1 MLGAGGARYVPE
13 YKDLL
18 VIRTIVEPD
27 ANGQAHT
34 QRIPNLVGVPPIRL
48 IITSTISKEPRMRL
62 DRTLLCVMCA
72 VVSASPCY
80 AERRNDDGTGTR
92 DDSLW
97 SETESRDSSR
107 SGKSK
112 CGISQS
118 NGKIRIDSKKGKG
131 GSAAYQSAWEVDW
144 TDSFVMEFEHE
155 LKSSR
160 PSKTS
165 QSATS
170 GMALGFGTFN
180 AASGWT
186 DGVNLVVTQTKTE
199 RTLIASVRV
208 AGLVVQTDT
217 ETLGSGP
224 HEFKLV
230 WTSFGGAVSLDVQ
243 MDGSTTTLVSLTGL
257 ETYFAGHEAEGMGV
271 SLFGTSVGNFKFEA
285 SFDDVSFSGD
295 DYTDD
300 DSDDSGFNDDDGPD
314 DADEDGDSSSD
325 DAAEGADFNAA
336 LVAIV
341 AESDLPILEAEADS
355 QSGVSVVKALQ
366 WDANTSEFV
375 QVVADANTGEILSN
389 RRWTPTTSQSRE
401 YADAI
406 SVIDLIVMS
415 ATDAVS
421 QALASYPGE
430 TVHAIELE
438 EESGAPMWQIELV
451 TASGGEREIRISA
464 D

>member
-1 MLGAGGARYVPE
+1 
-13 YKDLL
+13 
-18 VIRTIVEPD
+18 
-27 ANGQAHT
+27 
-34 QRIPNLVGVPPIRL
+34 
-48 IITSTISKEPRMRL
+48 MRL
-62 DRTLLCVMCA
+62 DRTLLCVVCA
-72 VVSASPCY
+72 VVSVNPCY

-97 SETESRDSSR
+97 SETESRTYSG

-112 CGISQS
+112 CGISES

-131 GSAAYQSAWEVDW
+131 GSAAYQSVWSVDW

-186 DGVNLVVTQTKTE
+186 DGVNLVVTRTKTE
-199 RTLIASVRV
+199 RTLTASVRV
-208 AGLVVQTDT
+208 AGVVVDSATANLAAGAHD
-217 ETLGSGP
+217 
-224 HEFKLV
+224 FKLV
-230 WTSFGGAVSLDVQ
+230 WTSFGGAVSLAVQ
-243 MDGSTTTLVSLTGL
+243 LDGSSSPLVSLSGL
-257 ETYFAGHEAEGMGV
+257 ESRFAGREAEGMGV
-271 SLFGTSVGNFKFEA
+271 SLFGTSAGNFKFEA

-295 DYTDD
+295 DYNDD
-300 DSDDSGFNDDDGPD
+300 DDSGFDDDDGSD
-314 DADEDGDSSSD
+314 DADEDGDSDGD
-325 DAAEGADFNAA
+325 DSAGVANFNAA
-336 LVAIV
+336 LDAIV

-366 WDANTSEFV
+366 WNAADDKLV
-375 QVVADANTGEILSN
+375 QVVANANTGAIVST
-389 RRWTPTTSQSRE
+389 RSSTPTASQRDKYEDS
-401 YADAI
+401 I
-406 SVIDLIVMS
+406 SVINSVVLS
-415 ATDAVS
+415 AQDAVS
-421 QALASYPGE
+421 QALASYPGA

-438 EESGAPMWQIELV
+438 EESGAPVWEVEIV
-451 TASGGEREIRISA
+451 TASGVELKVPISA

>member
-1 MLGAGGARYVPE
+1 
-13 YKDLL
+13 
-18 VIRTIVEPD
+18 
-27 ANGQAHT
+27 
-34 QRIPNLVGVPPIRL
+34 
-48 IITSTISKEPRMRL
+48 MRL
-62 DRTLLCVMCA
+62 DRTLLCVVCA
-72 VVSASPCY
+72 VISANPCY

-97 SETESRDSSR
+97 SETESRDSSK

-186 DGVNLVVTQTKTE
+186 DGVNLVVTRTKTE
-199 RTLIASVRV
+199 RILTASVRV

-217 ETLGSGP
+217 ETLGSGA
-224 HEFKLV
+224 HDFKLV

-300 DSDDSGFNDDDGPD
+300 DSDDSGFNDDDGAD
-314 DADEDGDSSSD
+314 DADEDGDRDGDDSA
-325 DAAEGADFNAA
+325 DAASFNAA
-336 LVAIV
+336 LDAIV
-341 AESDLPILEAEADS
+341 SARDLPILEAEAEDDS
-355 QSGVSVVKALQ
+355 QSGVSGVKALQ
-366 WDANTSEFV
+366 WNATDDTLVEVFANAEG
-375 QVVADANTGEILSN
+375 VVRTRS
-389 RRWTPTTSQSRE
+389 WTPTAGQRDKYEDS
-401 YADAI
+401 I
-406 SVIDLIVMS
+406 SVIGLVEMS

-421 QALASYPGE
+421 QAIASNPGSS
-430 TVHAIELE
+430 VHAIELE
-438 EESGAPMWQIELV
+438 EENERPMWQVELV
-451 TASGGEREIRISA
+451 TASGLELEVRIWA